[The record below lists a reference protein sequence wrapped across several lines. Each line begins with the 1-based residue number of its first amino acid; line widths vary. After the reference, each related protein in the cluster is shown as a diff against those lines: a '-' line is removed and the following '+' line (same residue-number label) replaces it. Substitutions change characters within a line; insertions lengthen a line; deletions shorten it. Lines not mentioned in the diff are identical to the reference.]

1 MGVLQCGMDLG
12 IGTLSGKK
20 YGKDVLLVLDRLF
33 SIRIP
38 AVKDILLISMSTT
51 SRILEEFTVLFCR

>member
-1 MGVLQCGMDLG
+1 MDLG